1 MKTILIVDDDP
12 NNQRM
17 LSYSLK
23 KAGYEV
29 EAASNG
35 QAGYDILK
43 NNPISLAILDLAM
56 PIMDG
61 ISLLKLI
68 RETEK
73 IKTMPVIILTA
84 SGEDD
89 ELVIAEGIGVSGFLT
104 KPFSSRLMLDI
115 VASLLSGHDGQE

>member
-68 RETEK
+68 RETER